1 MLGQQ
6 EPTIKTMIDLNE
18 FLVIEAEKYNIDIES
33 VVEQKFRLLLRI
45 FP

>member
-6 EPTIKTMIDLNE
+6 ETTIKTMIDLNE